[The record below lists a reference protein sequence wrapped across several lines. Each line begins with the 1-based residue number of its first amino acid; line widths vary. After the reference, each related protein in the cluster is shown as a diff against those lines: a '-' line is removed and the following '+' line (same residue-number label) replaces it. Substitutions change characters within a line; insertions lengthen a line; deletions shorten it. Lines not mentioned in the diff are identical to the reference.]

1 MTLKRYF
8 IIGIT
13 FILLS
18 TTHSISFTGNNNKK
32 IYSSKYITN
41 YLYGSILYDEFQHNL
56 AVNNL
61 SKNYKLQGQHYDYDV
76 KYVTS
81 LVIEGK
87 FTEAE
92 QYVSSLDEIYSDV
105 FIFNFLKSIF
115 YLKNEE
121 YEKALKQI
129 RKTNNQDRLFIELKK
144 ILVFWKKLEKKKK
157 NKKYSCKKI

>member
-18 TTHSISFTGNNNKK
+18 TANSFSFTISDNKK

-41 YLYGSILYDEFQHNL
+41 YLYGSILYDDHQHNL

-61 SKNYKLQGQHYDYDV
+61 RKNLKLQGQHSDYDV

-81 LVIEGK
+81 LIIEGK
-87 FTEAE
+87 FDFFHRK
-92 QYVSSLDEIYSDV
+92 SR
-105 FIFNFLKSIF
+105 NFAKDKFKSF
-115 YLKNEE
+115 G
-121 YEKALKQI
+121 
-129 RKTNNQDRLFIELKK
+129 
-144 ILVFWKKLEKKKK
+144 K
-157 NKKYSCKKI
+157 NK